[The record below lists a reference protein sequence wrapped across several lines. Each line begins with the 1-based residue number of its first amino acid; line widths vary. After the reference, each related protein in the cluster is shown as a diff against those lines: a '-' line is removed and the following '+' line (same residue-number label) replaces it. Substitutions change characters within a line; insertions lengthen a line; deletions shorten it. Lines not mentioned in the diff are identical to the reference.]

1 VAISVSENVEMQPGW
16 LRRIWRKQQ
25 NGGDMAR
32 RLVWSAV
39 LLALAVVGGCQ
50 TIAERSLGARTL
62 TEPEMDAITAGSAV
76 AGNDSAALGIG
87 SETHTAA
94 LGSTSAYSG
103 VSPILGIPFLNY
115 EKSEASAS
123 ASGDELAQT
132 TLSSDVYV
140 DGANGGASITTTAAG
155 IGTRRA
161 QAIAQFNGISTNRA
175 DLVFGSVTAV
185 ACCGSA
191 SAARVNLDS
200 STGGPYSKELR
211 AMPASK
217 VSGQAESRVDI
228 TVVSS
233 ALPILDQAE
242 VLVARTSTRI
252 SPKY

>member
-1 VAISVSENVEMQPGW
+1 
-16 LRRIWRKQQ
+16 
-25 NGGDMAR
+25 
-32 RLVWSAV
+32 
-39 LLALAVVGGCQ
+39 
-50 TIAERSLGARTL
+50 
-62 TEPEMDAITAGSAV
+62 MDAITAGSAV
-76 AGNDSAALGIG
+76 AGNDSAPRGIG

-103 VSPILGIPFLNY
+103 VSTSAYSGISPILGIPFLNY
-115 EKSEASAS
+115 GKSEASAS
-123 ASGDELAQT
+123 ASGNELAQT

-140 DGANGGASITTTAAG
+140 DGANGGASITATAAG

-175 DLVFGSVTAV
+175 DLVFGSVAAV

-242 VLVARTSTRI
+242 VLVAGTSTRI